1 MTLTFLGT
9 GTSHGIPVAGC
20 GCPVCLSQDSRNKRT
35 RSSLLVESSGRV
47 ILIDTATELRL
58 QAIREGIKTIDA
70 VLYTHSHADHVH
82 GIDDLRIFC
91 YRGPIPVYGAPR
103 TLREIKHRFDYI
115 FRPPRQ
121 KGGGIPRLLLHP
133 ARPPAFSA
141 CGIPVTVIPIKHGRL
156 DIYGYRIG
164 DMAYL
169 TDCSGIPDASRP
181 LLEGLRVLV
190 LGALRGR
197 PHPTHFSIEEA
208 LAEIR
213 RIKPGMAYLTHF
225 CHDIDHETI
234 KKELPPWAAPSYD
247 GLQVSL

>member
-20 GCPVCLSQDSRNKRT
+20 ACPVCLSRDSRNKRT
-35 RSSLLVESSGRV
+35 RSSLLVESRGRV

-58 QAIREGIKTIDA
+58 QAVREGIKAVDA

-82 GIDDLRIFC
+82 GIDDLRVFC
-91 YRGPIPVYGAPR
+91 YRSPIPVYGPPR

-121 KGGGIPRLLLHP
+121 KGGGIPRLLLNP
-133 ARPPAFSA
+133 VRPPGFSA

-213 RIKPGMAYLTHF
+213 RIKPGKAYLTHF
-225 CHDIDHETI
+225 CHDVDHETI
-234 KKELPPWAAPSYD
+234 KKELPAGTAPSYD
-247 GLQVSL
+247 GLKVSL